1 MNQDLCRRQLRS
13 VRIFTA
19 GSVLI
24 PASPWQSHM
33 YKDTSVAACQQVL
46 SVTSTENQVT
56 EPSPW
61 SHNILISS
69 QTAHSSVRL
78 PALNLLELVVVDAH
92 ERNLSAAPLV
102 ELVATGLTAE
112 TLEQQLSAEVT
123 EGQCKESLP
132 HLWIKQRH
140 TDQSHPGCT
149 EHFSL
154 RDTWFS
160 ESTYKVVCGERH
172 VFQHFYM
179 QLLPRQPRDVCVPAN
194 RLLLSET
201 GSGEYRKLSTPQPAV
216 GLATAPRAVQN

>member
-1 MNQDLCRRQLRS
+1 MQTTASFCSHFYCRYCPDPCFPVAVAHVQRYKRS
-13 VRIFTA
+13 CLSARNCGF
-19 GSVLI
+19 SVSR
-24 PASPWQSHM
+24 A
-33 YKDTSVAACQQVL
+33 
-46 SVTSTENQVT
+46 EVT

>member
-1 MNQDLCRRQLRS
+1 MQTTASFCSHFYCRYRPDPCFPVAVAHVQRYKRS
-13 VRIFTA
+13 CLSARNCGF
-19 GSVLI
+19 SVSR
-24 PASPWQSHM
+24 A
-33 YKDTSVAACQQVL
+33 
-46 SVTSTENQVT
+46 EVT

-140 TDQSHPGCT
+140 ADQSHPGRT